1 MIIFPDSINTP
12 DVLQWQFLTHRTLHE
27 QTMAR
32 LTLGIAAVFILT
44 NVPSNTAYLQFQFQ
58 ANLIYT
64 TFIKIIF
71 SVSQNNRFF
80 QPDSQ
85 QKPDWYENE
94 IAITNFFECINYSIN
109 FYVYCLTNGE
119 IRRAVVS
126 TLQSLVNMTL
136 CCKRERHGIPNF

>member
-1 MIIFPDSINTP
+1 MIIFSDTP

-58 ANLIYT
+58 ANLIFADFKLKSYSQFHKT
-64 TFIKIIF
+64 TD
-71 SVSQNNRFF
+71 FF

>member
-1 MIIFPDSINTP
+1 
-12 DVLQWQFLTHRTLHE
+12 
-27 QTMAR
+27 MAK

-58 ANLIYT
+58 ANFIYVHD
-64 TFIKIIF
+64 FQIQ
-71 SVSQNNRFF
+71 SVSHYNRFF

-126 TLQSLVNMTL
+126 TLQSLVNMIL
-136 CCKRERHGIPNF
+136 CGKRERPGISNF